1 LRPENGAR
9 RCCVAIGR
17 RIESPIVDF
26 SDDGTSTV
34 SSAIRIL
41 PGDGVLKL
49 VNFIQVDAACFGA
62 RPQGERAER
71 RGFGAG
77 PQGERAGGRRGSA
90 RARKV
95 SAPGMLA

>member
-1 LRPENGAR
+1 
-9 RCCVAIGR
+9 
-17 RIESPIVDF
+17 
-26 SDDGTSTV
+26 
-34 SSAIRIL
+34 
-41 PGDGVLKL
+41 LKL
-49 VNFIQVDAACFGA
+49 VNFIQFDAACFGA